1 MSLWRHLSFLQTID
15 YISNSIE
22 HTNFTLDT
30 NMQQHNVHFMIK
42 EDVTLTED
50 EGHRLRPNVIKIGHI
65 SQTITLKDIIAV
77 TKVQFNR
84 LDLMT

>member
-1 MSLWRHLSFLQTID
+1 
-15 YISNSIE
+15 
-22 HTNFTLDT
+22 
-30 NMQQHNVHFMIK
+30 MIK

-50 EGHRLRPNVIKIGHI
+50 EGHMLRPNVIKIGHI